1 MKQPKPEYQI
11 TLDGRDLTSKIAPR
25 LISLSLSESRSDEA
39 DTLDITLDDSE
50 GLLAIPARG
59 AVLRVAFGWADTGIV
74 DKGSFTVDEV
84 EHSGAPDI
92 LTIRAR
98 SASMT
103 KEMGERIERSWH
115 GETIGA
121 IVRKIA
127 GKHGLKPAIADALA
141 KVAIAHI
148 DQTHES
154 DMSFL
159 TRLAKRYDA
168 VMNVKD
174 THLLFMPIG
183 HGTTAK
189 GTKLESIEL
198 TRKDGDQHRYHI
210 AERENYAGVR
220 ANYHGTGRK
229 KRESVVVGGESNHN
243 IKVLPETYA
252 TEADA
257 RAAATAEFNRTKR
270 SQATMDYT
278 LALGRPDLYPEIPVY
293 LNGFKP
299 DIDAQSWLAKKV
311 KHTIGDGGYTTALE
325 LETRDDPTSDRHRS
339 HFRKGGQ

>member
-1 MKQPKPEYQI
+1 MKQPTPEYQI

-39 DTLDITLDDSE
+39 DQLDITLDDAD
-50 GLLAIPARG
+50 GLLAIPPRG
-59 AVLRVAFGWADTGIV
+59 AVLRVAFGWSDTGIV
-74 DKGSFTVDEV
+74 DKGSFTVDET
-84 EHSGAPDI
+84 EHAGAPDT

-98 SASMT
+98 SASLT
-103 KEMGERIERSWH
+103 KELGERIERSWH

-127 GKHGLKPAIADALA
+127 GKHSLKPAIAEALS
-141 KVAIAHI
+141 KITIAHI

-174 THLLFMPIG
+174 SNLLFMPIG

-198 TRKDGDQHRYHI
+198 TRADGDSHRYHI

-220 ANYHGTGRK
+220 ANYHATGRA
-229 KRESVVVGGESNHN
+229 KRKSVVVGGENNHN
-243 IKVLPETYA
+243 MKVLPETYA

-299 DIDAQSWLAKKV
+299 DIDALSWLAKKV
-311 KHTIGDGGYTTALE
+311 KHSISDGGFTTALE

-339 HFRKGGQ
+339 HFRKGG